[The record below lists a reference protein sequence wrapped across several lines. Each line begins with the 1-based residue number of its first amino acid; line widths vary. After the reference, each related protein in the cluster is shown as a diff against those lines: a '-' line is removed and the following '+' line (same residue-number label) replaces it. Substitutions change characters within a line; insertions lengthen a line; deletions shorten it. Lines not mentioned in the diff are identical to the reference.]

1 MEFHISRWARDHY
14 QFDQSL
20 FGLNGNVIFADFHA
34 ARVFSQKMNLKR
46 DLVSFPEKA
55 VKAGQINAMGLVDEI
70 LHYVIALYQE
80 EKIPRS

>member
-1 MEFHISRWARDHY
+1 
-14 QFDQSL
+14 
-20 FGLNGNVIFADFHA
+20 
-34 ARVFSQKMNLKR
+34 MNLKR

-80 EKIPRS
+80 EKNPQVMKLALEWVESALGESEVA